1 MNDKAEKVYAE
12 AFFELYLEQNPDG
25 LKDTLAELDALKG
38 IFDEN
43 PDFIKLLSTPTVPVG
58 DKLSMIKEVISS
70 GDISE
75 LTGNLLCV
83 LTERARMSCFDGIVK
98 NFRTLYNEHY
108 RIAEIT
114 VTASASLS
122 EQLRESI
129 KEKMSA
135 VTGKTVSIKEKVDPS
150 LIGGII
156 IDYGSTRYDGSVRS
170 RLTELKKELGGV
182 IA

>member
-12 AFFELYLEQNPDG
+12 AFFELCLEQAPDG

-43 PDFIKLLSTPTVPVG
+43 PDFIKLLGTPTVPVG
-58 DKLSMIKEVISS
+58 DKLDMMKEIIRD

-83 LTERARMSCFDGIVK
+83 LTERARMGCFDGIVK
-98 NFRTLYNEHY
+98 NFRASYNDHF

-114 VTASASLS
+114 VTASAPLS
-122 EQLRESI
+122 EQLREKI
-129 KEKMSA
+129 RMKMSE
-135 VTGKTVSIKEKVDPS
+135 VTGKNVSVKEKIDPT
-150 LIGGII
+150 LIGGVI
-156 IDYGSTRYDGSVRS
+156 IDYGSTRYDGSVRT
-170 RLTELKKELGGV
+170 RLSELKKELGGV